1 MTTTPDPDVSRPPQ
15 HVRRADMDP
24 NKVVDAAKQAHKNR
38 TSVRQYLGGGEP
50 CDCDNCYQRIPVPR
64 LPGTIKM
71 HWQRYGHACAN
82 FGAGPCGSQ
91 HRPPPASVDPD
102 LRDNYN
108 PNNRAAMELDDVID
122 DLYDDLDN
130 RSSIDIDNDD
140 ENLDNNLD
148 QDLDD
153 NFDAN
158 LAKNL
163 DDKLGDNM
171 YGDNHSCAG
180 SNSRSSSRSGSGSGS
195 GAEPDDKPEFGRI
208 DGAEYAAFYADLFS
222 DDEDMADPPAF
233 DFAGPEAREGAEE
246 RGEEEEDGDEDKGGE
261 DDSNGEPNSH

>member
-38 TSVRQYLGGGEP
+38 TSVHQYLGGGEP

-64 LPGTIKM
+64 LPSTIKM
-71 HWQRYGHACAN
+71 HWQRYGHARAN

-91 HRPPPASVDPD
+91 HRPPPAPVDPD

-163 DDKLGDNM
+163 DDKLGDNI
-171 YGDNHSCAG
+171 
-180 SNSRSSSRSGSGSGS
+180 
-195 GAEPDDKPEFGRI
+195 AEPDDKPEFGRI

-222 DDEDMADPPAF
+222 DDKDMADPPAF

-261 DDSNGEPNSH
+261 DDGNGEPNSH